1 MPSARDTLPELHAS
15 QPRLDALTP
24 LRFVAAALI
33 VAGHGGS
40 LFGFVPGTTLL
51 YAANASVSM
60 FFVMSGFVLAYNYP
74 ALDPQGAI
82 GRFGV
87 LRFARIWPLHAA
99 VLSATILFLPATLPV
114 GIDPIVAAALAFLL
128 VQSWVPVNSYAAAWN
143 GPAWT
148 LSVDVFF
155 YGVFP
160 VLLAP
165 VRRAPWRCL
174 AAALALSLVPP
185 LLANR
190 FGGPRA
196 DLPLDQWNWYML
208 DHFFPL
214 ARLVEFVLGMAA
226 ARAFAAWRRPLA
238 RGAHAATAIEVGA
251 LAVCAAAVAGLP
263 QVPYAARYVG
273 PGVAD
278 WLTQVAAA
286 PAFAALIVALSPGRG
301 AISRLLATRPTVH
314 LGDLSYAT
322 YLLHGPLLHLP
333 AWGAMVSAAGGTA
346 AAAAFAATL
355 LVAAHLAW
363 RCVERP
369 ARRALVGA
377 YDRRAR
383 GRVGATARSEST
395 S

>member
-1 MPSARDTLPELHAS
+1 MPSPRGTLPELHAS

-33 VAGHGGS
+33 VAGHGGP
-40 LFGFVPGTTLL
+40 LFGFVPDTTRL
-51 YAANASVSM
+51 YTANASVSL

-74 ALDPQGAI
+74 ALDSQEAV
-82 GRFGV
+82 GRFCV

-99 VLSATILFLPATLPV
+99 ILSATILFLPATLPA
-114 GIDPIVAAALAFLL
+114 GIDPLVAAMLAFLL
-128 VQSWVPVNSYAAAWN
+128 VQSWVPINGYAAAWN

-155 YGVFP
+155 YAVFP
-160 VLLAP
+160 MILAP
-165 VRRAPWRCL
+165 LRRAPWRSL
-174 AAALALSLVPP
+174 AVALALSLVPP

-190 FGGPRA
+190 LGGPRA

-214 ARLVEFVLGMAA
+214 ARLCEFVLGMVA
-226 ARAFAAWRRPLA
+226 ARGFAAWRRPLT

-251 LAVCAAAVAGLP
+251 LAACAAAVVALP

-278 WLTQVAAA
+278 WLTQIAAA
-286 PAFAALIVALSPGRG
+286 PAFAALIVALAPGRG
-301 AISRLLATRPTVH
+301 ALSRLLATRPAVH

-322 YLLHGPLLHLP
+322 YLLHVPLLHLP
-333 AWGAMVSAAGGTA
+333 AWGAMVAAAGGTA

-363 RCVERP
+363 RFVEGP

-383 GRVGATARSEST
+383 GRAGVAVQSEPT